1 MPCEQDESDSSI
13 INQRDGAVLVWVPAG
28 SFIMGSSREEVLRLW
43 AANGWDEYWLG
54 HVGGDDWVGELY
66 PHEVELDGF
75 WMYRDPVTIG
85 QYFRFM
91 RDTDHLAPVD
101 PNVHGSHNSAWQD
114 GRTRPGTERL
124 PVSSVSWADAVTY
137 CQWAGV
143 RLPTEAEWEYAARGP
158 GRRIFPWGD
167 EWDRHACRC
176 ADELAGREFLSHE
189 EWVLWLNGGGA
200 GPDARFAAGCWI
212 AQHIAQ
218 IEGPTP
224 VELYPKDMSWCRI
237 RGMAGQVREWCSDW
251 YEPNYYAWSPRRNP
265 LGPEDDGNGRGRVM
279 RGGSWLS
286 PAYTSRAAQRLA
298 YPPDS
303 RDTNDHGFRPVI
315 RA

>member
-114 GRTRPGTERL
+114 GSPRPGTERL
-124 PVSSVSWADAVTY
+124 PVSSVSSEDAVTY

-143 RLPTEAEWEYAARGP
+143 RLPTEAEWEGST
-158 GRRIFPWGD
+158 
-167 EWDRHACRC
+167 RHV
-176 ADELAGREFLSHE
+176 DL
-189 EWVLWLNGGGA
+189 GGGSSPGETSGTGMPGGA
-200 GPDARFAAGCWI
+200 P
-212 AQHIAQ
+212 
-218 IEGPTP
+218 
-224 VELYPKDMSWCRI
+224 MSWP
-237 RGMAGQVREWCSDW
+237 AGSSSHTRSGCS
-251 YEPNYYAWSPRRNP
+251 
-265 LGPEDDGNGRGRVM
+265 G
-279 RGGSWLS
+279 
-286 PAYTSRAAQRLA
+286 
-298 YPPDS
+298 
-303 RDTNDHGFRPVI
+303 
-315 RA
+315 